1 MARRRKKSKAAAAA
15 KGREKDNSPMITEKS
30 LPALPPNVIP
40 NNAFSNDRV
49 DPDSDTPTELSPRPR
64 AGHRHT
70 ESSSRSSS
78 RPAARSPERQAKNE
92 GLGLSSHPYRS
103 NRSSTMMSSETN
115 GDDGFFIPVAL
126 DPSPGPGNNSR
137 SGSGNVTEKKK
148 DYFSIPKSSFH
159 DKRTDSQ
166 GSTPHIAF
174 QDKGRQHSSD
184 YSSPQPGSLSRNLS
198 KQSKQQEELS
208 STDEKPPKQPPR
220 PKQAPGDF
228 KLQDAPNTRK
238 VATPDSS
245 PSDYGQSPLQEARRG
260 SENMLAR
267 KSQDS
272 RRPEEPIRQSLDKAP
287 PRPENT
293 TKAITRKELPK
304 NGTCLLFSY
313 QERTLLIS
321 CSPNETRG

>member
-15 KGREKDNSPMITEKS
+15 KGREKEHSPMITEKS

-64 AGHRHT
+64 QGHRHT

-78 RPAARSPERQAKNE
+78 RPAARSPERQSKPE

-103 NRSSTMMSSETN
+103 NRSSTMMSNETN

-126 DPSPGPGNNSR
+126 DPSPGPSANSR
-137 SGSGNVTEKKK
+137 SGSGNVADNKKK
-148 DYFSIPKSSFH
+148 DYFSIPKSSLQE
-159 DKRTDSQ
+159 KRTDSQ
-166 GSTPHIAF
+166 ASTPHIAF

-184 YSSPQPGSLSRNLS
+184 YSSPQAGSLTRNLS
-198 KQSKQQEELS
+198 KQSKQEDLS
-208 STDEKPPKQPPR
+208 SAEEKAPKQPPR

-228 KLQDAPNTRK
+228 KLQEAPNSRK
-238 VATPDSS
+238 NATPDSS
-245 PSDYGQSPLQEARRG
+245 PSDYGVSPQGEARRG
-260 SENMLAR
+260 SENMLLR

-272 RRPEEPIRQSLDKAP
+272 RRPEQEPARQSMEAPKAP
-287 PRPENT
+287 PRPENS
-293 TKAITRKELPK
+293 KAITRKELPK
-304 NGTCLLFSY
+304 NGKRRS
-313 QERTLLIS
+313 
-321 CSPNETRG
+321 SPLSNTVC